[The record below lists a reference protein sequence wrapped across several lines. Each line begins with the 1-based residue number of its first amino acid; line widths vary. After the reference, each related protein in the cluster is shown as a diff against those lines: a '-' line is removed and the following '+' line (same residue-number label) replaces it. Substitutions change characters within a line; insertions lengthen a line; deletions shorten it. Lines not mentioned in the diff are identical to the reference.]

1 MEEFPR
7 SLREFDELFASEQE
21 CREYLFRLRWPE
33 GFRCPRCSGREYWPV
48 RSVLLECRECGH
60 QTSVTAGTMFQDS
73 RKPLPDWFRAM
84 YWVTTQKNGAS
95 ALGLQRVLGLKS
107 YKTAWTWLH
116 KLRRAMVRPGRDRL
130 TGRVEVDE
138 TFTAGVDE
146 GIRGRHT
153 GRKTLIVIA
162 AQEDGPGIGRIRMR
176 RISDASAESLLSF
189 IKEAIE
195 PGSTVHT
202 DGWLGYAGLGAAGYD
217 HEITFLKGKK
227 TTASELMPRVHRV
240 ASLLKRWL
248 MGTHQGA
255 VTQEHLDYYLDEFT
269 FRFNRRRSANRGKLF
284 YRLVQQAV
292 AIKPAPYKSLVRCSV
307 PVDSGMEGT
316 TTYRRT

>member
-1 MEEFPR
+1 
-7 SLREFDELFASEQE
+7 
-21 CREYLFRLRWPE
+21 
-33 GFRCPRCSGREYWPV
+33 
-48 RSVLLECRECGH
+48 
-60 QTSVTAGTMFQDS
+60 
-73 RKPLPDWFRAM
+73 M

-95 ALGLQRVLGLKS
+95 ALGLQRVLGLGS

-116 KLRRAMVRPGRDRL
+116 KLRRAMVRPGRESL

-138 TFTAGVDE
+138 TFVGGVEE
-146 GIRGRHT
+146 GARGRQT
-153 GRKTLIVIA
+153 ERKALVVIA

-176 RISDASAESLLSF
+176 RILDASSENLMPF
-189 IKEAIE
+189 VKDVIE

-202 DGWLGYAGLGAAGYD
+202 DGWLGYLPVESAGYD
-217 HEITFLKGKK
+217 HEVTFLKGKK
-227 TTASELMPRVHRV
+227 DSPSELMPRVHRV

-255 VTQEHLDYYLDEFT
+255 VTPEHLDYYLDEFT

-292 AIKPAPYKSLVRCSV
+292 AIEPVPYKVMVKCAAVGVSATGGDHNL
-307 PVDSGMEGT
+307 
-316 TTYRRT
+316 